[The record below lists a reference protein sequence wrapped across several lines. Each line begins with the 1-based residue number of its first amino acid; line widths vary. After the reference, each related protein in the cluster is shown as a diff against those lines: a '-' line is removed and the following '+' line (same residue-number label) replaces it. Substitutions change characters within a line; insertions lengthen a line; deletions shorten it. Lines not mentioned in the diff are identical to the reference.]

1 MRPAPQ
7 PLVRLV
13 LVLVVVWAGAALAY
27 RTGAA
32 LTGWDARQANR
43 AACRWRFGTGPVASL
58 RHCLAGVEGWL
69 PGDSVVVFDSPPGP
83 CSSQFFCWRWA
94 AYLLPDL
101 EVSPPDDPDGSRLAS
116 YLIAYRT
123 EPAPSPGSRLVLV
136 RELAGGRLYRIHRP

>member
-13 LVLVVVWAGAALAY
+13 LVLFVVWAGAALAN

-32 LTGWDARQANR
+32 LTGWDMRR
-43 AACRWRFGTGPVASL
+43 ADRPACEWSLGTGPVARL
-58 RHCLAGVEGWL
+58 GRCLAGVEGWL
-69 PGDSVVVFDSPPGP
+69 PRDTVVVFESPPGP
-83 CSSQFFCWRWA
+83 CNSRFFCWRWA

-101 EVSPPDDPDGSRLAS
+101 EVSLPDDPDGSRLAA

-123 EPAPSPGSRLVLV
+123 EPAAPPGSLLVLV
-136 RELAGGRLYRIHRP
+136 RQLADGRLYRIHRP